1 MGKSYL
7 SWDVG
12 YFMNKI
18 FRLLFYIATIISIMV
33 IYIFYPNYNDELFPL
48 FMDTTT
54 FFVFLPA
61 YFYFFCG
68 VLPLLCFVLFKN
80 RVIKI
85 LLITVIIT
93 FTFVNSLNYLS
104 FYSIQMRLLFDFI
117 TIIPTL
123 LFWLIVINLKVLNN
137 INPQNI

>member
-68 VLPLLCFVLFKN
+68 VLPLLCINVNVNMYIFARLMMY
-80 RVIKI
+80 KI
-85 LLITVIIT
+85 T
-93 FTFVNSLNYLS
+93 
-104 FYSIQMRLLFDFI
+104 RLLVQDV
-117 TIIPTL
+117 P
-123 LFWLIVINLKVLNN
+123 
-137 INPQNI
+137 